1 MYIFAIAQSSPAVS
15 FIFNLD
21 GLGEVL
27 RGHVTEDRK
36 DKWMATRSKGRFLI
50 MAELNQTKMTI

>member
-1 MYIFAIAQSSPAVS
+1 MYIFAVAQSSPAVS

-27 RGHVTEDRK
+27 WGHVTEDRK
-36 DKWMATRSKGRFLI
+36 DKWMATGVLKADFSLW
-50 MAELNQTKMTI
+50 LS